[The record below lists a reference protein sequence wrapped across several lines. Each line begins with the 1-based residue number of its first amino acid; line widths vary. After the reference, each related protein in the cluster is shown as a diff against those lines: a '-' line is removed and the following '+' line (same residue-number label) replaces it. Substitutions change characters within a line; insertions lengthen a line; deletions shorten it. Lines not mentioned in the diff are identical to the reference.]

1 MKTAGLALM
10 TIGFTVLMSGT
21 SYAATSS
28 SAARQGSPA
37 TSEDTASNR
46 PRAAHLATADG
57 GKHRSGEKPSGEQPG
72 NRRSS
77 DKNHTPSQASLSKA
91 NHPDRI
97 PSRQE
102 HSASGNAR
110 NLHEP
115 GSDKP
120 AGAAKLGVIQSE
132 IAKNTLPVRPSSVV
146 RPTAPSLDNVRH
158 RSPNS
163 AVVGGSASSA
173 TRNAGAINGTRMTR
187 KP

>member
-1 MKTAGLALM
+1 MKTAGLVFM
-10 TIGFTVLMSGT
+10 MIGCAVLMYGT
-21 SYAATSS
+21 SYAAPSEPAAQHGS
-28 SAARQGSPA
+28 SASSA
-37 TSEDTASNR
+37 DTATNR
-46 PRAAHLATADG
+46 PHGAHAAPADG
-57 GKHRSGEKPSGEQPG
+57 RKHRAGEKPSGEQPR
-72 NRRSS
+72 NRRAS
-77 DKNHTPSQASLSKA
+77 DKNHPPTQASLSKA

-97 PSRQE
+97 PSGQE
-102 HSASGNAR
+102 HSASGDAR

-120 AGAAKLGVIQSE
+120 AGAAKPGVIQSK
-132 IAKNTLPVRPSSVV
+132 IAKNTPPVRPSSVV

-173 TRNAGAINGTRMTR
+173 TRNAGAINGTRMNR